1 MGKKL
6 ITSLVVVGG
15 LAVNAAAHELPMPPV
30 DCFPP
35 PPPPSD
41 CRQRPPMPPPD
52 QHWMGPKMPLNPAQQ
67 VQLDQLLQKE
77 HDYTAGLMKKL
88 AESRQALRL
97 AEDREPF
104 DEVSVTALV
113 KQQADLQTE
122 LMLSHI
128 RTKVRIKAL
137 LQPAYKN

>member
-6 ITSLVVVGG
+6 ITSLVVVGA
-15 LAVNAAAHELPMPPV
+15 LAVNAAAHELPMMPPM

-35 PPPPSD
+35 PPPTD
-41 CRQRPPMPPPD
+41 CRQHPPMPPPD
-52 QHWMGPKMPLNPAQQ
+52 QHWMGPKLPLNPAQQ
-67 VQLDQLLQKE
+67 AQLDQLLQKE

-88 AESRQALRL
+88 TESRQALRL
-97 AEDREPF
+97 AADREPF

-113 KQQADLQTE
+113 QQQADLQAE

-137 LQPAYKN
+137 LQPAHKN